1 MNAEIIKQAAE
12 KEIACHPDQ
21 KNIQFK
27 IDDHI
32 FWIKRKYSNKRNR
45 LVKQSPETEF
55 LFEVARIAIAAKAHP
70 ELVPQ
75 IEVLTSEYMVTRD
88 GGPTI
93 EDWMEDPDFTFEE
106 KKNLLYRIGASLAA
120 LHNAGASTAVLRR
133 GISCAAPAEKLRFST
148 GKAGTTAAG
157 KKRRK
162 YKISFFFSTESAE

>member
-21 KNIQFK
+21 KNIRFK
-27 IDDHI
+27 IDDTI

-45 LVKQSPETEF
+45 LVKQPPETEF
-55 LFEVARIAIAAKAHP
+55 LFEVARIAIAAKACP
-70 ELVPQ
+70 GLVPQ

-93 EDWMEDPDFTFEE
+93 EDWMEDPNFTFEE

-120 LHNAGASTAVLRR
+120 LHNAESSTAVLRR